1 MFRGTYFFSLMS
13 SCLIISS
20 FMFSKD
26 SFIFLRWCN
35 FCASLTVISFVY
47 KVTIN
52 SWYIAPSVQPL
63 SVTQWNARSLILK
76 SVGKHTK
83 TRVRFGIF
91 LFVLIF
97 FIQIIL
103 MLTHRLAY
111 YLLQGSFYELHSQLH
126 YSASDSAVIS
136 YPSEIFQKNDVLDR
150 VPLCTSVRCL
160 L

>member
-1 MFRGTYFFSLMS
+1 MFQGTYLFSLMS

-20 FMFSKD
+20 FMLSKE
-26 SFIFLRWCN
+26 SFIFLRQCN
-35 FCASLTVISFVY
+35 FCASLTVISSAC

-63 SVTQWNARSLILK
+63 SVTQWNAQSLILK
-76 SVGKHTK
+76 SIGKHTK
-83 TRVRFGIF
+83 TCVRFGDF
-91 LFVLIF
+91 LFVLDI
-97 FIQIIL
+97 FIQIKL
-103 MLTHRLAY
+103 MLTYRLAY

-136 YPSEIFQKNDVLDR
+136 YSSEIFQKNILDK
-150 VPLCTSVRCL
+150 VPLCNSVRCL